1 MSNRFKSLAGDS
13 KEKDK
18 KKVENKEKEKDKNKD
33 NLFKNRFNIL
43 NENNKEKDN
52 TVKKDNSNVK
62 KEKNTRFDSLLIDE
76 EVKEENKETLIISS
90 NNSFKSALFKKKE
103 EPVIHIIEKPVEKPI
118 IFDSLVS
125 KNIVTNTTNTTL
137 NFKDKLTT
145 INTEPKVKNFE
156 QKNIVIVETNNDLE
170 IQKAKQEKKEK
181 KEATIVMS
189 KIITE
194 MVANG
199 ERQKRFYDSIYGVGA
214 YDANYERIIDKY
226 EIIYGKD
233 SWFEDGQEYHY
244 INDYDIDSDEQY
256 NSDEYDYTNETI
268 NDANNRYKWL

>member
-1 MSNRFKSLAGDS
+1 MSNRFKSLASDS

-18 KKVENKEKEKDKNKD
+18 KKVENKEKDKNKD

-43 NENNKEKDN
+43 NEKDDKHNNDKKTDN
-52 TVKKDNSNVK
+52 NVK

-76 EVKEENKETLIISS
+76 EVKEEVLISS
-90 NNSFKSALFKKKE
+90 NNSFKSALFKKKVEPIIE
-103 EPVIHIIEKPVEKPI
+103 EPVVKVEEPM

-125 KNIVTNTTNTTL
+125 KNIVTNTTNTKL
-137 NFKDKLTT
+137 NFKDKLTS
-145 INTEPKVKNFE
+145 INTEPKIKKFE
-156 QKNIVIVETNNDLE
+156 QKIVEEVKNDLE
-170 IQKAKQEKKEK
+170 IQKAKQEKKER
-181 KEATIVMS
+181 KEITIIMS
-189 KIITE
+189 KIITQ

-199 ERQKRFYDSIYGVGA
+199 ERQKRFYDSIYGAGA

>member
-1 MSNRFKSLAGDS
+1 MSNRFKSLASDS

-18 KKVENKEKEKDKNKD
+18 KKVENKEKD
-33 NLFKNRFNIL
+33 NIFKNRFNIL
-43 NENNKEKDN
+43 NEKDDIKHNNNKKTDN
-52 TVKKDNSNVK
+52 NVK

-76 EVKEENKETLIISS
+76 EVKEESKETLIISS

-103 EPVIHIIEKPVEKPI
+103 EPVIEEPVIKVEEPI
-118 IFDSLVS
+118 VFDSLVS
-125 KNIVTNTTNTTL
+125 KNIVTTTSNTTL

-145 INTEPKVKNFE
+145 INTEPKVKKVE
-156 QKNIVIVETNNDLE
+156 QKQVPVAEVKNDLE
-170 IQKAKQEKKEK
+170 IQKAKQEKKER

-189 KIITE
+189 KIITQ

-199 ERQKRFYDSIYGVGA
+199 ERQKRFYDSIYGAGA

-226 EIIYGKD
+226 EVIYGKD
-233 SWFEDGQEYHY
+233 SWFADGEEYHY

>member
-1 MSNRFKSLAGDS
+1 MSNRFKSLASDS

-18 KKVENKEKEKDKNKD
+18 KKVEKKIENKD
-33 NLFKNRFNIL
+33 NIFKNRFNIL
-43 NENNKEKDN
+43 NENDN
-52 TVKKDNSNVK
+52 IKHNIDKKPDNNVK
-62 KEKNTRFDSLLIDE
+62 KEKNTRFDSLLINE

-90 NNSFKSALFKKKE
+90 NNSFKSALFKKKVEPIIE
-103 EPVIHIIEKPVEKPI
+103 EPIQVIKVEEPI

-125 KNIVTNTTNTTL
+125 KNIVTNTSNTTL

-145 INTEPKVKNFE
+145 INTEPKVKKFE
-156 QKNIVIVETNNDLE
+156 QKQVPVEEVKDNLE
-170 IQKAKQEKKEK
+170 IQKAKQEKKER
-181 KEATIVMS
+181 KEATMVMS
-189 KIITE
+189 KIITQ
-194 MVANG
+194 MVANS
-199 ERQKRFYDSIYGVGA
+199 ERQKRFYDSIYGAGA

-226 EIIYGKD
+226 EVIYGKD
-233 SWFEDGQEYHY
+233 SWFADGEEYHY

>member
-1 MSNRFKSLAGDS
+1 MSNRFKSLVSDS

-18 KKVENKEKEKDKNKD
+18 KKIENKEKDKNKD

-43 NENNKEKDN
+43 NENDNNKEKEKN
-52 TVKKDNSNVK
+52 NKQTSNIK
-62 KEKNTRFDSLLIDE
+62 KEKNTRFDSLLINE
-76 EVKEENKETLIISS
+76 EVKEEEKVIETTYKNTNHLKNFLSLFQNK
-90 NNSFKSALFKKKE
+90 
-103 EPVIHIIEKPVEKPI
+103 EKPI
-118 IFDSLVS
+118 IIEKQVEEPIVFDSLVS
-125 KNIVTNTTNTTL
+125 KNIVTTTNTTL

-145 INTEPKVKNFE
+145 INTEPKVKKFE

-170 IQKAKQEKKEK
+170 KEKAKQEKKER

-189 KIITE
+189 KIITQ

-199 ERQKRFYDSIYGVGA
+199 ERQKRFYDSIYGAGA

-226 EIIYGKD
+226 EVIYGKD
-233 SWFEDGQEYHY
+233 SWFADGEEYYY
-244 INDYDIDSDEQY
+244 INDYDVDSDEQY
-256 NSDEYDYTNETI
+256 NSDDYDYTNETI